1 MEAHPCASE
10 GGRDRDPHSRVAR
23 ALLSDDLDPRLI
35 RRDDEAVVDADGS
48 DLDDCLGDG
57 LDGVVE
63 LEAGEVHIPSGPPLV
78 EGGKENAAFED
89 EAVTVG

>member
-1 MEAHPCASE
+1 VEAHPCARE
-10 GGRDRDPHSRVAR
+10 GGRERDPHARVAR
-23 ALLSDDLDPRLI
+23 TLLSDHLGARLV

-48 DLDDCLGDG
+48 DLDDCLDDG

-63 LEAGEVHIPSGPPLV
+63 VEAGKVYIPSGPPLV